1 MNAILQLCM
10 ISLLKTY
17 QALNAY
23 SVSLILCFIDFGLSV
38 IRLGIDEVEVVHTIK
53 ALLVHF
59 WLNSENGMYRIT
71 LFVVG
76 HVPFGFV

>member
-1 MNAILQLCM
+1 MPNFIAQNLLSIKCLLR
-10 ISLLKTY
+10 SL
-17 QALNAY
+17 N
-23 SVSLILCFIDFGLSV
+23 LCFIDFGSSA
-38 IRLGIDEVEVVHTIK
+38 IGLGIIEVEVAHTIK

-59 WLNSENGMYRIT
+59 WLNSENGMYRTT

>member
-1 MNAILQLCM
+1 MHDFIAQN
-10 ISLLKTY
+10 LLSIKCLFRF
-17 QALNAY
+17 LN
-23 SVSLILCFIDFGLSV
+23 LCFIDFGLSA
-38 IRLGIDEVEVVHTIK
+38 IGLGIVEVEVVHTIE

-59 WLNSENGMYRIT
+59 WLNSENGMYRTT